1 MSGMSRAS
9 LVAALLLAVGSG
21 CRSAPDIHQPLADAL
36 IGDAPVAHVP
46 FEILRGYTFVE
57 GSVAGQRGVF
67 ILDTGTPDGV
77 FLNHAVIDLPPGER
91 VTTGQSGSA
100 QGSVGRRQEIFRHS
114 GVGEITVA
122 GLELP
127 GQDFVRS
134 SDFGYVT
141 DMANGGL
148 RPDILG
154 FIGLPLLAEH
164 EITLDYQ
171 QRRMS
176 LHRLGRDGRPLVVH
190 VDPADVVVV
199 MPFRLGKGPQRHLPF
214 TDVEIAGIRFEALLD
229 NGTLGDLALTPE
241 AADVLQAAGTLR
253 PDACGQSIQGL
264 RVQGVAVN
272 ASTPVVRDSTANSM
286 RLGYNLLRHYR
297 SVWNY
302 RYGTVTLLQPKG
314 LSAPPAC

>member
-1 MSGMSRAS
+1 MSGMRRAS
-9 LVAALLLAVGSG
+9 LVAALLLLVASG
-21 CRSAPDIHQPLADAL
+21 CRSAPDIHRPLADAL
-36 IGDAPVAHVP
+36 IGDVPVAHVP
-46 FEILRGYTFVE
+46 FEILRGYAFVE

-77 FLNHAVIDLPPGER
+77 FLNHAAVDLPPGER
-91 VTTGQSGSA
+91 VSIGRSGSA
-100 QGSVGRRQEIFRHS
+100 QGSAGRRQEVFRHS
-114 GVGEITVA
+114 SVGGIIIA
-122 GLELP
+122 GRELP
-127 GQDFVRS
+127 VQDVVRS
-134 SDFGYVT
+134 SDFSYVT

-176 LHRLGRDGRPLVVH
+176 LHRLDRDGRPWVGH
-190 VDPADVVVV
+190 VDPEDVVVV
-199 MPFRLGKGPQRHLPF
+199 MPFRRGDGPQRHLPF
-214 TDVEIAGIRFEALLD
+214 TDVDIAGIRFEALLD

-241 AADVLQAAGTLR
+241 AADMLQAAGTLR
-253 PDACGQSIQGL
+253 PEPCGQSIQGL
-264 RVQGVAVN
+264 RVQGLAIT
-272 ASTPVVRDSTANSM
+272 AGTPVVRDSTANSM

-302 RYGTVTLLQPKG
+302 RLGTVTLLRPLG
-314 LSAPPAC
+314 PSAPPAC